1 MNPVRANHQIHP
13 DSVIL
18 IAPHLSGQPDRLQK
32 FPQSI
37 QTGGQGW
44 QKTSTIHQKSQK
56 IEINFQGPY
65 KAKIALESTY
75 NLHGYIIQ
83 SITTPNDINHWPQ
96 PPEQPYFSLKLQ
108 RPWVQPSTSPCIA
121 NEGQSCVLY
130 SMKTKSWCCD
140 TDIKIICLLQYSNE
154 CSWKCSWNSHDTWP
168 IHHKYS
174 TTLTWTTLTGPDPL
188 YLDNWPGSLSSLAH
202 QSRW

>member
-1 MNPVRANHQIHP
+1 MGPQIIGEEPCLCKPPKFIQTVWSWLPHICL
-13 DSVIL
+13 DS
-18 IAPHLSGQPDRLQK
+18 RLQK

-83 SITTPNDINHWPQ
+83 SITTPNDVNHWPQ
-96 PPEQPYFSLKLQ
+96 PPEQPYFPLKLQ

-130 SMKTKSWCCD
+130 SMKTKSWCPD
-140 TDIKIICLLQYSNE
+140 TKTD
-154 CSWKCSWNSHDTWP
+154 
-168 IHHKYS
+168 KY
-174 TTLTWTTLTGPDPL
+174 
-188 YLDNWPGSLSSLAH
+188 
-202 QSRW
+202 